1 MAIGSLLPV
10 LILTISPYSACHS
23 ALGCRISSKLVH
35 LQQRYDVI
43 SIFKMAAAAAQFYF
57 RFQIRWRRS
66 FSDASFYQHSRYNY
80 FRFGKTNVCHTG
92 ILLPVLI
99 LTISPYSACHSA
111 LGCRILSKSVHPQ
124 RRYDIDFEVGGR
136 CGIIL
141 LPISD
146 RRMYLF
152 LEVSIS
158 KPNVVVIT
166 QPTAEIY
173 LHHIGIILPVSI
185 STISPQSTSHSSPVC
200 QISSKSDRSRHK
212 NDVMS
217 IFKLADFRHLGF

>member
-99 LTISPYSACHSA
+99 CSRH
-111 LGCRILSKSVHPQ
+111 
-124 RRYDIDFEVGGR
+124 
-136 CGIIL
+136 IIL
-141 LPISD
+141 HQSAKLHQHRTARGRKWRHVD
-146 RRMYLF
+146 LQDF
-152 LEVSIS
+152 L
-158 KPNVVVIT
+158 
-166 QPTAEIY
+166 
-173 LHHIGIILPVSI
+173 
-185 STISPQSTSHSSPVC
+185 
-200 QISSKSDRSRHK
+200 
-212 NDVMS
+212 
-217 IFKLADFRHLGF
+217 RHLRFYGSNKSPCTTSYRSSIG